1 MYRELSIGPEF
12 SRKLLTNNRGGRD
25 GAGGGEMVKRKS
37 MTYAAPGRWFR
48 GALGWGE
55 GTDERR

>member
-1 MYRELSIGPEF
+1 
-12 SRKLLTNNRGGRD
+12 
-25 GAGGGEMVKRKS
+25 MVKKKS
-37 MTYAAPGRWFR
+37 MTYAAPGWWFR